1 MRGVRS
7 EMRARPSTGNREGDL
22 ARRGR
27 PARQC
32 SMRKAMLLCAILL
45 LVPAIGRAQA
55 ISAQE
60 AARHIG
66 QTATVCGVVAS
77 ARYASRSRSQ
87 PTFLNLGEPYP
98 HQVFTVVIWGDD
110 RSKFGR
116 PEITYAGKR
125 VCSTGEIRRYRG
137 KPEMILSD
145 PGQLRLD
152 TGRASY
158 APPSGSPRRTAP
170 SE

>member
-1 MRGVRS
+1 MPAAKG
-7 EMRARPSTGNREGDL
+7 ARQSTGNREREHCPDG
-22 ARRGR
+22 AAG
-27 PARQC
+27 AI
-32 SMRKAMLLCAILL
+32 MLHANGGVRLRDPVLS
-45 LVPAIGRAQA
+45 PTIGRAQA
-55 ISAQE
+55 ISPQE

-110 RSKFGR
+110 RSKFGE
-116 PEITYAGKR
+116 PEVTYAGKQ
-125 VCSTGEIRRYRG
+125 VCATGEVRLYRG

-145 PGQLRLD
+145 PGQLRPD
-152 TGRASY
+152 MGRVGY
-158 APPSGSPRRTAP
+158 APPSGSPLRMAP